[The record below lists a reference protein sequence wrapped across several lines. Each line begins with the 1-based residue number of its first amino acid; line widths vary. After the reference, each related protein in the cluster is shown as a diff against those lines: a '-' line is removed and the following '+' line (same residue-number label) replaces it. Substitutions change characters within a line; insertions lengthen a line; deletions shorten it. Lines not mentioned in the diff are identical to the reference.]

1 MIPPQ
6 IMLTMAQIASKK
18 QNELNQ
24 KVQNKLQEIPSILGG
39 FGNIASQMSLS
50 EDGNANVGMSALG
63 GSLQGA
69 ASLSALGPLG
79 MIGGLLLGG
88 ATGYMSANKS
98 NADYFDKKDLEDSLY
113 LSGKTINP
121 SIYGAGGL
129 VDMDALIP
137 AQMDKDEMYV
147 TPGLKIFKSK
157 SKSTHEKM
165 DRNQVT
171 DVLAPK
177 SFVFSNRKKFVPKN
191 HMDEILGYGIAY
203 YNEDEDTFELEE
215 VKMKDVFSDSKKPM
229 SYSKG
234 AEIVKKKFKTVKD
247 DKAKDLLT
255 EITNQENLQ
264 ARLPYLTKLIGMH
277 QKDNRKVDKMLPLL
291 FGDGGMPY
299 EKLYAQLAKLQG
311 RVKNDYT
318 NTITQGNAL
327 FDKLNLNSGLGALTE
342 MTAIGLQSTQVNPR
356 LHSSIYSDNMFEEIS
371 PATSDQ
377 MASNVMDSVNSTIR
391 DIAQENP
398 ELALKLAPKLMD
410 SALTKSNDAR
420 LRVMENNYGQR
431 RGKYTFLNNV
441 TNQNNMAKIEADETT
456 KNLLNKK
463 TKMMADTFNQW
474 LSHNNDYLTQK
485 YEFENKAL
493 QDFNKSENTMFQNE
507 VDLRSSE
514 LRDDIYKKYYEE
526 FIGFMNKKD
535 EKEKIAPIGINNDIY
550 NSDNN
555 ILIGPTKKTIIGDT
569 RWT

>member
-6 IMLTMAQIASKK
+6 IIMTMAQIATKK

-24 KVQNKLQEIPSILGG
+24 KVQNKLQEIPSIMGG

-79 MIGGLLLGG
+79 MIGGALLGG
-88 ATGYMSANKS
+88 AMGYTSANKS

-203 YNEDEDTFELEE
+203 YNEDEDTYELGEI
-215 VKMKDVFSDSKKPM
+215 KMKDIFGDSKKAM
-229 SYSKG
+229 TYSEG
-234 AEIVKKKFKTVKD
+234 AEMIKKNFKTVKD

-264 ARLPYLTKLIGMH
+264 ARLPYLTKLIGLH
-277 QKDNRKVDKMLPLL
+277 EKDNKKIDKMLPML
-291 FGDGGMPY
+291 FGDGGFAEIY
-299 EKLYAQLAKLQG
+299 DKLAKIQG
-311 RVKNDYT
+311 RVKNDYN
-318 NTITQGNAL
+318 NTVTQGNAL

-342 MTAIGLQSTQVNPR
+342 MTALGLQSTQVNPR
-356 LHSSIYSDNMFEEIS
+356 LQSDIFADNMFEEIS
-371 PATSDQ
+371 PASSDQ
-377 MASNVMDSVNSTIR
+377 ISSNVMDSVNSTIR

-420 LRVMENNYGQR
+420 LRMIENNYGQR
-431 RGKYTFLNNV
+431 RGKYTFLNSV
-441 TNQNNMAKIEADETT
+441 TNKNNLAKIEADETT

-463 TKMMADTFNQW
+463 TKMMADTYNKW
-474 LSHNNDYLTQK
+474 LSHNSDYLTQK

-493 QDFNKSENTMFQNE
+493 QDLNKSENTMFQNE
-507 VDLRSSE
+507 LDLKVSE
-514 LRDDIYKKYYEE
+514 LTQNLHNKYYEE
-526 FIGFMNKKD
+526 FIGFMNKQK
-535 EKEKIAPIGINNDIY
+535 EKEKITPLGFSNDIY

-555 ILIGPTKKTIIGDT
+555 ILIGPSKSDIIGDT